1 MGFFYGTM
9 LENSRFAAASVAY
22 AALREPGKNYQ
33 GFIKMI
39 DSKGF
44 RPNVGII
51 LCNDEGRVF
60 WAKRMGVDA
69 WQFPQGGINQDEDPE
84 AAMFRELW
92 EETGLKAQHVQV
104 LGRTRYWL
112 RYRLPERYI
121 RKNSLPLCI
130 GQKQIWFVLRLLAND
145 SHVRFDHC
153 PKPEFDGW
161 RWVDYW
167 EPLNDVVYFKRKVY
181 EKAMSELGVILNRY
195 GIPVDPQ
202 PAPTLLKPS
211 QKSLAGSA

>member
-1 MGFFYGTM
+1 MSGRRTKNTGF
-9 LENSRFAAASVAY
+9 
-22 AALREPGKNYQ
+22 
-33 GFIKMI
+33 KMI
-39 DSKGF
+39 DSKGY

-92 EETGLKAQHVQV
+92 EETGLLQQHVEV

-130 GQKQIWFVLRLLAND
+130 GQKQIWYILRLLTKEAN
-145 SHVRFDHC
+145 VRFDHC
-153 PKPEFDGW
+153 PKPEFDSW

-167 EPLNDVVYFKRKVY
+167 EPLDNVVYFKRKVY
-181 EKAMSELGVILNRY
+181 LKAMSELSVVLASR
-195 GIPVDPQ
+195 GIPIDVSGYLDKQ
-202 PAPTLLKPS
+202 NKNPS
-211 QKSLAGSA
+211 KKA